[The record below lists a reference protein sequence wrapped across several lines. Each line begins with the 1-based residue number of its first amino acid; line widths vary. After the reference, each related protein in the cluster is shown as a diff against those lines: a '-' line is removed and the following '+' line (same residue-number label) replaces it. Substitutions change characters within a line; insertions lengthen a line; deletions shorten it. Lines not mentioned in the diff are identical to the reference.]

1 MFQKGVGM
9 DHLNHIEGFP
19 DSQSNPDLELE
30 SGKDSAVNTIKDKLA
45 DGLKSAA
52 ASLAEREP
60 RDPQMSGY
68 VRQASRW
75 LDNAGGYVEQANLS
89 KVGDDLRR
97 QVRANPG
104 YSLLIAGALG
114 LLVGKLF
121 SRR

>member
-1 MFQKGVGM
+1 M
-9 DHLNHIEGFP
+9 DHFNNIEGFP
-19 DSQSNPDLELE
+19 NSQSNPDPELHSGTE
-30 SGKDSAVNTIKDKLA
+30 SGVNTIKDKLA
-45 DGLKSAA
+45 GGLKNAA

-60 RDPQMSGY
+60 RDLQMSGY

-75 LDNAGGYVEQANLS
+75 LDNAGDYVENLNPS

-104 YSLLIAGALG
+104 YSLLIAGAVG

>member
-1 MFQKGVGM
+1 M

-19 DSQSNPDLELE
+19 NSQSNPNPEWNPGTE
-30 SGKDSAVNTIKDKLA
+30 SGVNTVKDKLA
-45 DGLKSAA
+45 EGLKSAA
-52 ASLAEREP
+52 ASLAERQP
-60 RDPQMSGY
+60 QDPQMSGY

-75 LDNAGGYVEQANLS
+75 LDNAGDYVEQANLS
-89 KVGDDLRR
+89 KVSDDLRR

-114 LLVGKLF
+114 LFVGKLF

>member
-1 MFQKGVGM
+1 M
-9 DHLNHIEGFP
+9 DQLNHIEGFP
-19 DSQSNPDLELE
+19 NSQSDPERQLHSGTE
-30 SGKDSAVNTIKDKLA
+30 SGVNTIKDKLA

-52 ASLAEREP
+52 ASLAKRQP
-60 RDPQMSGY
+60 QDPQMSGY

-75 LDNAGGYVEQANLS
+75 LDNAGDYVEHANPS

>member
-1 MFQKGVGM
+1 M
-9 DHLNHIEGFP
+9 DQFNNIEGFP
-19 DSQSNPDLELE
+19 NTQSNPDRELRSGTE
-30 SGKDSAVNTIKDKLA
+30 SGVNTIKDRLA
-45 DGLKSAA
+45 DGLKGAA
-52 ASLAEREP
+52 ASLAEKEP
-60 RDPQMSGY
+60 RDPQVSGY

-75 LDNAGGYVEQANLS
+75 LDNAGDYVENVNLS
-89 KVGDDLRR
+89 KVGDDLKR

>member
-1 MFQKGVGM
+1 M
-9 DHLNHIEGFP
+9 DQFNHIEDFP
-19 DSQSNPDLELE
+19 NSQSDPERQLRSGTE
-30 SGKDSAVNTIKDKLA
+30 SGVNTIKDKLA

-52 ASLAEREP
+52 ASLAERQP
-60 RDPQMSGY
+60 RDPQVSGY

-75 LDNAGGYVEQANLS
+75 LDDAGEYVENVNIS

-104 YSLLIAGALG
+104 YSLLIAGAVG

>member
-1 MFQKGVGM
+1 M
-9 DHLNHIEGFP
+9 DRLNNIEGFP
-19 DSQSNPDLELE
+19 NSQSNPDPELE
-30 SGKDSAVNTIKDKLA
+30 SRTDSAVNTIKDKVS
-45 DGLKSAA
+45 DGLKNAA
-52 ASLAEREP
+52 ASLAQREP
-60 RDPQMSGY
+60 QNPEMSGY

-75 LDNAGGYVEQANLS
+75 LDNAGDYVENVNLS
-89 KVGDDLRR
+89 KVGEDLRR

>member
-1 MFQKGVGM
+1 M
-9 DHLNHIEGFP
+9 DHFNEIEGFRNSP
-19 DSQSNPDLELE
+19 SNPDPELHSE
-30 SGKDSAVNTIKDKLA
+30 TGSGVNTVKGKLA

-52 ASLAEREP
+52 ASLAERQP
-60 RDPQMSGY
+60 RDPQVSGY

-75 LDNAGGYVEQANLS
+75 LDDAGDYVENMNPS

-104 YSLLIAGALG
+104 YSLLIAGAVG